1 MSRRS
6 FAIPEHIRDY
16 IFDVSLREPDI
27 LAELRRETAN
37 LPGAGM
43 QIGPDQGQFMALLI
57 ELIGARRCLEVG
69 TFTGYSALAV
79 ALALP
84 PDGLLV
90 TCDINEETTA
100 IARNYW
106 QRAGVTDRID
116 LRLGPAV
123 ETLDRMIAVGLAE
136 SFDFAFIDA
145 DKENYEVY
153 YERCLEL
160 LRPGGAMLIDNVLWS
175 GAAADPRRTD
185 PLTAAIKAF
194 NRKVHADQR
203 VSLSMLPVGDGITI
217 CRKRE

>member
-1 MSRRS
+1 
-6 FAIPEHIRDY
+6 
-16 IFDVSLREPDI
+16 
-27 LAELRRETAN
+27 
-37 LPGAGM
+37 
-43 QIGPDQGQFMALLI
+43 
-57 ELIGARRCLEVG
+57 
-69 TFTGYSALAV
+69 
-79 ALALP
+79 
-84 PDGLLV
+84 
-90 TCDINEETTA
+90 
-100 IARNYW
+100 
-106 QRAGVTDRID
+106 
-116 LRLGPAV
+116 
-123 ETLDRMIAVGLAE
+123 AE